1 MYLNET
7 LNTKRDVDFFEE
19 LYSESVFKQVTIG
32 IFFFGSIVGSI
43 LLVGIVWYERN
54 GPHRYRTVLNQL
66 FSTISWVSIC
76 YLLLVYVPEG
86 TRYLIGPLPE
96 TFCDFHHSV
105 KNFFTCCVT
114 LAFDAIICLKY
125 VIIFKWGRF
134 SVFDDNF
141 IVIFLKMSIF
151 GLSFWMTLIKRMS
164 VGRRSLNYFM
174 CAGKNP
180 NDMHDEDSTEPIS
193 TQYDTTGFLVLVSF
207 LLHIIISVKIF
218 VYEHRME
225 KRTRR
230 VELGRMN
237 SGISNDNNQERKVA
251 WEENKENST
260 RRNSNLSKSM
270 VDLTTLILCLAFLS
284 VAAIITKIMNRT
296 NPKELNLYENRWLA
310 YFNQVI
316 FVSFGILGICFQY
329 YAKNATLRNLIW
341 RNLKALIQ
349 KP

>member
-1 MYLNET
+1 MDLNDT
-7 LNTKRDVDFFEE
+7 LNTREDGDFFEE

-32 IFFFGSIVGSI
+32 IFFFGSIVGAI

-66 FSTISWVSIC
+66 FSTISWISIC

-86 TRYLIGPLPE
+86 IRYLIGPLPE
-96 TFCDFHHSV
+96 TFCDLHHSV

-125 VIIFKWGRF
+125 FFIFKWGRF

-141 IVIFLKMSIF
+141 IVSFLQLTIF

-174 CAGKNP
+174 CAGQNP
-180 NDMHDEDSTEPIS
+180 NDKYDEDSSETLPG
-193 TQYDTTGFLVLVSF
+193 QYDTTGFLVLVSF
-207 LLHIIISVKIF
+207 LLHIVISVKIF

-251 WEENKENST
+251 WEENKEKST

-284 VAAIITKIMNRT
+284 VVAIITKIMNRT

-316 FVSFGILGICFQY
+316 FVSFGVLGICVQY

-341 RNLKALIQ
+341 RNVKALIE